1 MDDINDET
9 EYIKETNVEVEHE
22 MEKEGEH
29 ATDLVLEKK
38 RKDHA
43 SNDDLP
49 EPKKMPLIEEG
60 EEDDEEEEEEE
71 EEEDEDEEEGE
82 EEDDEEEEEEEEEED
97 DEEGEEEDDEE
108 EEEEEEEEDD
118 EEEEEEED
126 DEEEEEEED
135 DEEEEEEEE
144 EEENEEE
151 EDEEEE
157 EGEKDETEDPY
168 LLKDA
173 TYIKKN
179 DLWKMRQKV
188 LIVRSPLKKKNCQSF
203 IDNLKL
209 LLPHHK
215 MESKWSKKEKKIDL
229 SNICYSSNCSNLIF
243 FDIKRNRHC
252 LWICRNKTGPSLYFE
267 ILDYIPLHSL
277 AFPGNCLLYS
287 RPLLIFSKLF
297 DELEHL
303 KLIKE
308 MFIQVFGTPKYHPLS
323 KPFYDHCY
331 NFYYI
336 KDLIYFRHYQILPTT
351 LADSNNINKQK
362 LVEIGPQFTL
372 HIIKIFDKFFKGNVI
387 YENLK
392 YKNCETPKQKKI
404 KQNIKK
410 KFTSIKK
417 KKSYMNRIKFI
428 HTPIKTDI
436 DF

>member
-1 MDDINDET
+1 MDEKNNDINDET
-9 EYIKETNVEVEHE
+9 ECIKETTVKVVDQVK
-22 MEKEGEH
+22 EKENEP
-29 ATDLVLEKK
+29 TNDLPLEKK
-38 RKDHA
+38 RKEHA

-49 EPKKMPLIEEG
+49 DPKKMPLIEES
-60 EEDDEEEEEEE
+60 
-71 EEEDEDEEEGE
+71 
-82 EEDDEEEEEEEEEED
+82 
-97 DEEGEEEDDEE
+97 
-108 EEEEEEEEDD
+108 
-118 EEEEEEED
+118 
-126 DEEEEEEED
+126 
-135 DEEEEEEEE
+135 
-144 EEENEEE
+144 EEENE
-151 EDEEEE
+151 
-157 EGEKDETEDPY
+157 GEKEEIEDPY

-173 TYIKKN
+173 KYIKKN
-179 DLWKMRQKV
+179 KLWKTKQRV

-203 IDNLKL
+203 VDNLKL

-215 MESKWSKKEKKIDL
+215 MESKWSKKGKKIDL
-229 SNICYSSNCSNLIF
+229 SNICYSRNCNNLIF
-243 FDIKRNRHC
+243 FDIKRNRYC
-252 LWICRNKTGPSLYFE
+252 LWICKNITGPSLYFE

-277 AFPGNCLLYS
+277 SFPGNCLLYS
-287 RPLLIFSKLF
+287 RPLLIFSKQF

-308 MFIQVFGTPKYHPLS
+308 IFIHVFGTPKYHPLS

-372 HIIKIFDKFFKGNVI
+372 HIIKIFDQFFKGNVI

-392 YKNCETPKQKKI
+392 YKNCETSKQKKI

-410 KFTSIKK
+410 KVTSIKK
-417 KKSYMNRIKFI
+417 KKSYVSRVKFI

>member
-60 EEDDEEEEEEE
+60 EEDEEDD
-71 EEEDEDEEEGE
+71 EEEDEEEDEEDDEGEEEKE
-82 EEDDEEEEEEEEEED
+82 EEDDEEEEEK
-97 DEEGEEEDDEE
+97 
-108 EEEEEEEEDD
+108 
-118 EEEEEEED
+118 
-126 DEEEEEEED
+126 
-135 DEEEEEEEE
+135 EE
-144 EEENEEE
+144 EEENEED
-151 EDEEEE
+151 EDEE

-179 DLWKMRQKV
+179 YLWKMRQKV

-252 LWICRNKTGPSLYFE
+252 LWICRNRTGPSLYFE

>member
-1 MDDINDET
+1 MDENNDINDET

-22 MEKEGEH
+22 MENEDEP
-29 ATDLVLEKK
+29 ANDLPLEKK
-38 RKDHA
+38 RKGHA

-60 EEDDEEEEEEE
+60 ED
-71 EEEDEDEEEGE
+71 DEEEGE
-82 EEDDEEEEEEEEEED
+82 EEEDEEEDDEEEGEEEEDEEEDDEEEGEEEEDEEEED
-97 DEEGEEEDDEE
+97 DEEDEE
-108 EEEEEEEEDD
+108 NEEGK
-118 EEEEEEED
+118 
-126 DEEEEEEED
+126 
-135 DEEEEEEEE
+135 E

-151 EDEEEE
+151 ENNEEE
-157 EGEKDETEDPY
+157 DEAEDPY

-179 DLWKMRQKV
+179 KLWTMRQKV

-215 MESKWSKKEKKIDL
+215 MESKWSKKGKKIDL
-229 SNICYSSNCSNLIF
+229 SNVCYSNNCSNLIF
-243 FDIKRNRHC
+243 FDIKRNRYC
-252 LWICRNKTGPSLYFE
+252 LWICKNKTGPSLYFE

-287 RPLLIFSKLF
+287 RPLLIFSKQF

-308 MFIQVFGTPKYHPLS
+308 MFIHIFGTPKYHPLS

-372 HIIKIFDKFFKGNVI
+372 HIIKIFDKFFKGDII

-410 KFTSIKK
+410 KVTSIKK
-417 KKSYMNRIKFI
+417 KKSYMNRVKFI